1 MTAVA
6 YPPRHK
12 NPTRPYARKRKFGAS
27 VTTVLSSL
35 GGSDGLM
42 WGAVNE
48 NTKFALDNPELVNHP
63 DREFAFDRLRKHFRG
78 LWDGRA
84 AMGTLV
90 HSVNEAWTWGEEVD
104 LDELVANIAGG
115 VDGNPV
121 GIWQGRERFV
131 AAEAEG
137 YVDGLEQ
144 FWRDF
149 APDTVGTEEIVRYD
163 DKAHGY
169 IGTRD
174 WTCRLAGH
182 DGLWL
187 LDLKTTAKQSD
198 PSKPDSGL
206 YFDKFRLQ
214 LAAYRMAKEI
224 VRFDDSGEIVESW
237 PNYPVAHCGI
247 VHLRGDG
254 RYQLFEVQAG
264 GDEWATFLRQIDLH
278 RWSTSGWK
286 VPPAVDLTPQ
296 LATVGEA
303 A

>member
-1 MTAVA
+1 MTD

-12 NPTRPYARKRKFGAS
+12 NPHRPYARKRKYGAS

-35 GGSDGLM
+35 GGADGLM

-48 NTKFALDNPELVNHP
+48 TATFALDNPDLCRMD
-63 DREFAFDRLRKHFRG
+63 DRDYAFDRLRKHFRG

-90 HSVNEAWTWGEEVD
+90 HAVNDAWTWGETAD
-104 LDELVANIAGG
+104 LDELVQALADGDTGSPPVNI
-115 VDGNPV
+115 
-121 GIWQGRERFV
+121 WRGRERFV

-137 YVDGLEQ
+137 YVDGLEA

-149 APDTVGTEEIVRYD
+149 APETVGTEEIVRYVD
-163 DKAHGY
+163 RSHGY

-174 WTCRLAGH
+174 WTCRLRGL
-182 DGLWL
+182 DGITL
-187 LDLKTTAKQSD
+187 LDIKTTAKQE
-198 PSKPDSGL
+198 PDAGL

-224 VRFDDSGEIVESW
+224 VRFDDDGEIVETW
-237 PNYPVAHCGI
+237 PNYPVARCGVI
-247 VHLRGDG
+247 HLRGDG
-254 RYQLFEVQAG
+254 RYRLFEVQAG
-264 GDEWATFLRQIDLH
+264 GDEWALFLRQVDLH
-278 RWSTSGWK
+278 RWSTAGWK
-286 VPPAVDLTPQ
+286 SPAAVDLTPA
-296 LATVGEA
+296 LVLEEKA